1 MNWHSTTVAAEALTS
16 LLAKIRGGGGVIAS
30 CRPDADGVHV
40 TWTDDFAPLIES
52 DTSRPTGRQ

>member
-1 MNWHSTTVAAEALTS
+1 MNWHTDKVPREGLAS
-16 LLAKIRGGGGVIAS
+16 LLARIRGAGGVIAS

-52 DTSRPTGRQ
+52 DTSRSTGRQ